1 MIFSFK
7 DIYISRDL
15 KFSIGIEEKT
25 ERYYVSFLI
34 PTRNRQSDYEIYYWL
49 SVDYSKYI
57 YSEPEKIYPY
67 VLECCKGLHKDM
79 EIDLN

>member
-34 PTRNRQSDYEIYYWL
+34 PTRNMQSDYEIYYWL
-49 SVDYSKYI
+49 SVDYSKYV

>member
-34 PTRNRQSDYEIYYWL
+34 PTSNRQSDYEIYYWL